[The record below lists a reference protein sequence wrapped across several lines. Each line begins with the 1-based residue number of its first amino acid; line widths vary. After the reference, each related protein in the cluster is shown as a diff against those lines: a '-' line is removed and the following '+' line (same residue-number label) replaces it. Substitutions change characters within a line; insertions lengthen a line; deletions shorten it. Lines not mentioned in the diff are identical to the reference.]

1 MSSACQWTRMRF
13 HALVW
18 LEQAQEVTEEG
29 VGAAGRWRR
38 CTRECG
44 RYICI
49 RIGIVGICI
58 RICIKWR
65 FIFNVACHIPYLYL
79 PYCALIICLHKQTTE
94 HCRAEQREMMFML
107 FLPLKCNAVC
117 VATPPSSHLMSL
129 PEFLS
134 LFKVLWLSG
143 EKGFSGRFLYF
154 FVIVLIAVWLGLK
167 LSVDIPL

>member
-1 MSSACQWTRMRF
+1 MNS
-13 HALVW
+13 HAISCSCMAWAGSRGDWRGCGCSRKVGKMHPRVR
-18 LEQAQEVTEEG
+18 EV
-29 VGAAGRWRR
+29 
-38 CTRECG
+38 
-44 RYICI
+44 YI
-49 RIGIVGICI
+49 RIGIVGFRGICI

-94 HCRAEQREMMFML
+94 HCRETL
-107 FLPLKCNAVC
+107 LLLLLPLKCNAVC
-117 VATPPSSHLMSL
+117 VVTPPSSHLMSL

-154 FVIVLIAVWLGLK
+154 FVIALIAVWLGLK

>member
-1 MSSACQWTRMRF
+1 MRF

-49 RIGIVGICI
+49 RIGIVGFSGIGM

-65 FIFNVACHIPYLYL
+65 FIFNVACHIPFLYL

-94 HCRAEQREMMFML
+94 QSRESL
-107 FLPLKCNAVC
+107 LLPLKCNAVC

-134 LFKVLWLSG
+134 LFKVL
-143 EKGFSGRFLYF
+143 
-154 FVIVLIAVWLGLK
+154 
-167 LSVDIPL
+167 

>member
-1 MSSACQWTRMRF
+1 MRF

-49 RIGIVGICI
+49 RIGIVGFSGIGM

-65 FIFNVACHIPYLYL
+65 FIFNVACHIPSLYL

-117 VATPPSSHLMSL
+117 VATRPVLISCRCLSF
-129 PEFLS
+129 FLCLKFS
-134 LFKVLWLSG
+134 DCLGK
-143 EKGFSGRFLYF
+143 KGFRGVF
-154 FVIVLIAVWLGLK
+154 FISL
-167 LSVDIPL
+167 